1 MEVKLTEGGFKTNWA
16 RWHNFKKDNR
26 SVSLVRAGSEHSQRL
41 THRGFKLP
49 VPPENLSPTE
59 KPHTLPAPP
68 HTCRWSVSHSTTRQ
82 SWSTLGNQR
91 QDEVVPE
98 PKEFTVWCKDI
109 TGRHGKYSVTREGQ
123 CQEGLGMAG
132 KTPGANLKKM
142 SRNEAAEREKPRG

>member
-41 THRGFKLP
+41 TPRGFKLP

-68 HTCRWSVSHSTTRQ
+68 HTCRWFRLNKSFRILSEFIKGE
-82 SWSTLGNQR
+82 TLW
-91 QDEVVPE
+91 P
-98 PKEFTVWCKDI
+98 
-109 TGRHGKYSVTREGQ
+109 YM
-123 CQEGLGMAG
+123 GM
-132 KTPGANLKKM
+132 
-142 SRNEAAEREKPRG
+142 